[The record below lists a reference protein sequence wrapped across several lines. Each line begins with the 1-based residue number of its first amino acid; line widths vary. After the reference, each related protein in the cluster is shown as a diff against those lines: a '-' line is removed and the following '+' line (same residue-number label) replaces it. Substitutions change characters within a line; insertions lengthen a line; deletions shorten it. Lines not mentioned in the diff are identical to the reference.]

1 MSDTKHTPP
10 AADDAA
16 VEREVQLGRKFSL
29 SEALGQ
35 MGGQG
40 LLKGESPIA
49 PLHQTEAAIATY
61 LRAHLTD
68 AGGVLAEVV
77 LRSMRTSDVLLQ
89 HVHEPMVVLVSY
101 VNHVLQSAMLLQ
113 DLVREA
119 DAAWGRAYDE
129 RPYFERA
136 GQPSPPEDP
145 YTLASVH
152 DALRQLV
159 ERATRDHA

>member
-49 PLHQTEAAIATY
+49 PLGFPIVMAQCSL
-61 LRAHLTD
+61 LRNYTLFHNGL
-68 AGGVLAEVV
+68 GGVWGNVV
-77 LRSMRTSDVLLQ
+77 
-89 HVHEPMVVLVSY
+89 
-101 VNHVLQSAMLLQ
+101 
-113 DLVREA
+113 
-119 DAAWGRAYDE
+119 
-129 RPYFERA
+129 
-136 GQPSPPEDP
+136 
-145 YTLASVH
+145 
-152 DALRQLV
+152 
-159 ERATRDHA
+159 